1 MKTTANVTLN
11 IAIFGGPTF
20 DEKLEIPWWDVEW
33 FPPSVTEDDANLR
46 MHVIE
51 KHYRAYRILGNKTP
65 I

>member
-1 MKTTANVTLN
+1 MENVTLN

-20 DEKLEIPWWDVEW
+20 NEKLEIPWWDVEW
-33 FPPSVTEDDANLR
+33 FPPSIKADDVTLR